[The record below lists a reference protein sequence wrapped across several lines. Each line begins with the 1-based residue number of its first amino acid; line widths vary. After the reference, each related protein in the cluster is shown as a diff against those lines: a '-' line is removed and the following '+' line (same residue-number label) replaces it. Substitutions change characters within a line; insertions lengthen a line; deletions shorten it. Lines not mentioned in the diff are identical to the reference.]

1 MIDTIQGVTV
11 TQRPD
16 PDPAPVVRVRQD
28 NRAAAAKGADA
39 PRRAVRGQS
48 AVGQIGDISGVVS
61 AVNDLV
67 HQVSATKIT
76 FPLDEATG
84 QTVVRVL
91 DKETGEIIRQLPP
104 EELLI
109 LVAKMEQ
116 LSGLIFSQEA

>member
-1 MIDTIQGVTV
+1 MVDTIQGVTV

-16 PDPAPVVRVRQD
+16 PDPTSVVRVRQD
-28 NRAAAAKGADA
+28 NQAAAKGADA
-39 PRRAVRGQS
+39 LRRAARGQS

-76 FPLDEATG
+76 FAVDEATG

-116 LSGLIFSQEA
+116 LSGLIFNQEV